1 MTSKDIQQLQII
13 IRTEIGNALEE
24 VVLPELVTLKTDVAE
39 LRTDVAEL
47 RTDVA
52 ELRTDVAHIKGQL
65 NTRYPDKAYL
75 DDKINGLRG
84 DILAARKQ
92 DSARLDKHILFHY
105 KKGHLTDKEI
115 EELERMRPFAP
126 LPA

>member
-1 MTSKDIQQLQII
+1 MTSKDIQQLQTI
-13 IRTEIGNALEE
+13 IRTEIGSALEE
-24 VVLPELVTLKTDVAE
+24 VVLPELVTLK
-39 LRTDVAEL
+39 TDVAEL

-105 KKGHLTDKEI
+105 KKGHLTDKEV

>member
-1 MTSKDIQQLQII
+1 MTSKDIQQLQTI
-13 IRTEIGNALEE
+13 IRTEIGSALEE

-39 LRTDVAEL
+39 LK
-47 RTDVA
+47 
-52 ELRTDVAHIKGQL
+52 TDVAHIKGQL

-105 KKGHLTDKEI
+105 KKGHLTDKEV

>member
-1 MTSKDIQQLQII
+1 MTSKDIQQLQTI

-39 LRTDVAEL
+39 LK
-47 RTDVA
+47 
-52 ELRTDVAHIKGQL
+52 TDVAHIKGQL

-105 KKGHLTDKEI
+105 KKGHLTDKEV

>member
-24 VVLPELVTLKTDVAE
+24 VVLPELVTLK
-39 LRTDVAEL
+39 
-47 RTDVA
+47 TDVA

>member
-1 MTSKDIQQLQII
+1 MTSKDIQQLQTI
-13 IRTEIGNALEE
+13 IRTEIGSALEE

-39 LRTDVAEL
+39 LK
-47 RTDVA
+47 
-52 ELRTDVAHIKGQL
+52 TDVAHIKGQL

-105 KKGHLTDKEI
+105 KKGHLTDKEV

-126 LPA
+126 LPT